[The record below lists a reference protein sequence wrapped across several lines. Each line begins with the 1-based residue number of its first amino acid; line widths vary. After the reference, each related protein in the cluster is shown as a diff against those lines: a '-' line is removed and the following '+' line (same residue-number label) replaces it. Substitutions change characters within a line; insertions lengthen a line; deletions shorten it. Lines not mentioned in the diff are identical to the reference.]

1 MPVYKDQKR
10 KTWYVKYSVTT
21 DGKRKQVLKRGFE
34 KKSDALDWEASQ
46 RGKQEQPDKMKFS
59 ALADKYFAYNKPKTR
74 TEETQTAMMKK
85 YFTLYDVPLNR
96 IKKADLL
103 DWYIQFTAKDLKPST
118 MNLCIGIVRSVFKFG
133 YDFYELPNPSAVLK
147 RVKQQPRAPTVWSP
161 DQFAQ
166 FLAVVDQPLFYVL
179 FSFIYYTGVRKSEAL
194 SLRKGDFSD
203 GSVHVRG
210 TKTAGSDRVLT
221 LAPSLCAILK
231 PVLEALES
239 DDDLVFPMCSATM
252 HTYFQAY
259 TVKSGLPP
267 IRIHDLRHSFATNL
281 IGSGANIVA
290 VSKYLGH
297 ATIDQTLKTYAHL
310 LKKADDEMV
319 NMINGI
325 IRVSQ
330 PSQST

>member
-1 MPVYKDQKR
+1 MPVYKDKQR
-10 KTWYVKYSVTT
+10 KTWYVKYSQTT

-46 RGKQEQPDKMKFS
+46 RGKVETPDSMKFS

-74 TEETQTAMMKK
+74 TEEAQTAMLKK
-85 YFTLYDVPLNR
+85 YFTLYETPLNR

-103 DWYIQFTAKDLKPST
+103 DWYISFTAKDLKPST
-118 MNLCIGIVRSVFKFG
+118 MNLCIGVVRSVLKFG
-133 YDFYELPNPSAVLK
+133 YDFYELPNPSAILK
-147 RVKQQPRAPTVWSP
+147 RVKQPPRAPTVWSP

-179 FSFIYYTGVRKSEAL
+179 FSFIYFTGVRKAEAL
-194 SLRKGDFSD
+194 SLRKSDFSD

-210 TKTAGSDRVLT
+210 TKTEGSDRVLT

-239 DDDLVFPMCSATM
+239 DDDLVFPMSSVTM
-252 HTYFQAY
+252 HSYFQAY
-259 TVKSGLPP
+259 TVKSGLPA
-267 IRIHDLRHSFATNL
+267 IRIHDLRHSFATNM
-281 IGSGANIVA
+281 IGHGANIVA

-297 ATIDQTLKTYAHL
+297 SSINQTLKTYAHL
-310 LKKADDEMV
+310 LQKADDEMV

-325 IRVSQ
+325 IEVSQ
-330 PSQST
+330 PSQSA